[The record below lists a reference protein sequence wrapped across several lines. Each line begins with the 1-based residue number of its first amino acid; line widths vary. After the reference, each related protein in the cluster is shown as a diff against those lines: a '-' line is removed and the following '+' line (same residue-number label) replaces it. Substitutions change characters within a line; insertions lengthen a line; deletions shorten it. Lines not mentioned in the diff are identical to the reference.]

1 MPKIVNLN
9 ECTSQIYIIDTE
21 NLYIFKIISLTLI
34 LYLVLQNSIL
44 AQGGPPM
51 LTDDPVPV
59 EKGHWEINNA
69 FTLEHTSNSDIFEA
83 PLEDFNYGALN
94 NMHIKFEVPLII
106 NHIAG
111 SPTIG
116 GLGKSSFGSKWRFY
130 NNEKSKVSVS
140 MFPAISFNILKSS
153 SERGITDDG
162 VEFALPFSFMVEKDK
177 SSLVLE
183 AGREFASKDQGGW
196 IFGSLYNLEVSK
208 KTEIAM
214 ELFDNSDYKLRDNE
228 VLLNIGARF
237 NLNKHFT
244 LLVSAGNNF
253 ILHNAEENKF
263 IAYLGLQLSI

>member
-1 MPKIVNLN
+1 MK
-9 ECTSQIYIIDTE
+9 
-21 NLYIFKIISLTLI
+21 IFKILTLTLTLFVVI
-34 LYLVLQNSIL
+34 QNSAF

-59 EKGHWEINNA
+59 DKGHWEINNA
-69 FTLEHTSNSDIFEA
+69 LILEHTGNSDIFEA
-83 PLEDFNYGALN
+83 PLEDFNYGAFN
-94 NMHIKFEVPLII
+94 NMHIKLEVPLII

-116 GLGKSSFGSKWRFY
+116 GLGKASFGSKWRFY

-162 VEFALPFSFMVEKDK
+162 VEFTLPFSFMVEKDK

-183 AGREFASKDQGGW
+183 AGRQFSSKDQGGW
-196 IFGSLYNLEVSK
+196 IFGSLYNLEISK
-208 KTEIAM
+208 KTEVAV

-228 VLLNIGARF
+228 ILLNIGARYNF
-237 NLNKHFT
+237 NKHLT

-253 ILHNAEENKF
+253 ILHTSEENKF
-263 IAYLGLQLSI
+263 IAYLGLQVFI